1 MNDTFDM
8 QQQREIDR
16 LRTALAQAE
25 REAAIGRTMASL
37 IRTMKPGSRIELGLN
52 EEAAEVLRGLGGT
65 IKRHHYQHDPHFGE
79 YVITQVCYVLAEVNL
94 YASGM
99 TKATEADRELAQA
112 APESAR
118 RTQKDGTIGT
128 RIE

>member
-1 MNDTFDM
+1 MNDTFDT
-8 QQQREIDR
+8 QQQREIER
-16 LRTALAQAE
+16 LRTELAQAE

-37 IRTMKPGSRIELGLN
+37 IRTMKPGNRIELGLN
-52 EEAAEVLRGLGGT
+52 EAAAELLRSLGGT
-65 IKRHHYQHDPHFGE
+65 VKRHHYQHDPHFGE

-94 YASGM
+94 YASAM
-99 TKATEADRELAQA
+99 TKPTEADRELAQA